1 MSSLGK
7 TLLSLSRYRKRWA
20 AFAPLPG
27 AADQPAPLGSH
38 LRETKGF
45 GSNPGNL
52 RMLLHV
58 PAQVPRKPAL
68 VVVLHGCTQTAAGYD
83 HGSGWSAQADSH
95 GFIVLYPEQ
104 SRSNNP
110 KQCFT
115 WFTPGDIRRDQG
127 EAFSIRQMIATA
139 VAAHG
144 IDEQRIFVTGLSA
157 GGAMTAVMLATY
169 PEIFA
174 GGAVIAGLPYGAAL
188 NVADAFG
195 AMFQGK
201 ELTARARGDA
211 VRAASAHNGPWP
223 RISIWHGSADTT
235 VKPVNACEL
244 VKQWTNVHGIAKNKP
259 TASTVGDA
267 RLRTWTGP
275 DGKAAV
281 SEYLVPGLG
290 HAVPI
295 DPSHNGARG
304 EHVAPHFIDTGL
316 SSTAH
321 ILQDW
326 ELATVENHAT
336 RPATKPAAGTK
347 ALAHMSAAT
356 HKAAPRSAAKPESRM
371 PTRAQGIESVIVKAL
386 KSAGLMR

>member
-20 AFAPLPG
+20 AFTSTQ
-27 AADQPAPLGSH
+27 AAAHQPAPLGSH
-38 LRETKGF
+38 LRETRVF

-52 RMLLHV
+52 RMLLHI
-58 PAQVPRKPAL
+58 PAQLPQKPAL
-68 VVVLHGCTQTAAGYD
+68 VVILHGCDQTAAGYD
-83 HGSGWSAQADSH
+83 HGAGWSAQADTH

-104 SRSNNP
+104 SRSNNA

-115 WFTPGDIRRDQG
+115 WFAAGDIRRDHG
-127 EAFSIRQMIATA
+127 EALSIREMIATA
-139 VAAHG
+139 VTAHG

-157 GGAMTAVMLATY
+157 GGAMTAVMLAAY
-169 PEIFA
+169 PEVFA

-188 NVADAFG
+188 TVADALG
-195 AMFQGK
+195 AMFKGK

-211 VRAASAHNGPWP
+211 VRSASAHAGPWP
-223 RISIWHGSADTT
+223 RVSIWHGSADTT
-235 VKPVNACEL
+235 VKPVNAGEL
-244 VKQWTNVHGIAKNKP
+244 VKQWTSVHGIAQKKP
-259 TASTVGDA
+259 AASTIGDT

-295 DPSHNGARG
+295 NPSHDGARG
-304 EHVAPHFIDTGL
+304 EHVSPHFTDTGL

-321 ILQDW
+321 ILRDW
-326 ELATVENHAT
+326 ELAPAEGAA
-336 RPATKPAAGTK
+336 RPATKTAAVPK
-347 ALAHMSAAT
+347 AQPSAAALPDKT
-356 HKAAPRSAAKPESRM
+356 PPRPAAKPESRR
-371 PTRAQGIESVIVKAL
+371 PARAGDIESVIVKAL